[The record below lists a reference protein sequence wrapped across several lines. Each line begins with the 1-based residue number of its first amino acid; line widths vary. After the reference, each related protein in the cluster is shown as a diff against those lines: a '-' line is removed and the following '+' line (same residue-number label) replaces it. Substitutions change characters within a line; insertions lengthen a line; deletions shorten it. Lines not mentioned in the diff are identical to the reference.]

1 LNASRDADDWLIAR
15 PIAHRGLHDV
25 AKGIV
30 ENTLAAAQAAI
41 AKNYA
46 IECDLQLSRDGE
58 AIAFH
63 DETLTRLVG
72 IDGDIGAYNAAD
84 LTALR
89 YQGADATIATFGD
102 LLDTIAGRVP
112 LIVEL
117 KSRFDG
123 DERLV
128 ARAAALAEAYA
139 GPLAFQSF
147 DPQMPRRLRATQVT
161 RPLGLIGEA
170 GYRGEDWPEPDAA
183 ARARLAGFDD
193 LPEMQLDFL
202 AWNIRDL
209 PHAVPLR
216 CRAEHGLK
224 ILAWTVRTAADRTR
238 AGEWADQII
247 FEGFDP

>member
-1 LNASRDADDWLIAR
+1 MRNTHDAFDWLIAR
-15 PIAHRGLHDV
+15 PIAHRGLHDA

-30 ENTLAAAQAAI
+30 ENSLEAAQAAV

-58 AIAFH
+58 AIVFH
-63 DETLTRLVG
+63 DETLTRLIG
-72 IDGDIGAYNAAD
+72 TDGAIRERDAAE
-84 LTALR
+84 LTALH
-89 YQGADATIATFGD
+89 YQGTDASIATFAD
-102 LLDTIAGRVP
+102 LLDTVADRVP
-112 LIVEL
+112 LVVEL

-123 DERLV
+123 ANRLP
-128 ARAAALAEAYA
+128 ARAAALAETYA

-147 DPQMPRRLRATQVT
+147 DPQMLRQLRAMRVT

-170 GYRGEDWPEPDAA
+170 AYRAVDWPMLDAT
-183 ARARLAGFDD
+183 ARARLAGFND
-193 LPEMQLDFL
+193 LPEMQIDFL

-224 ILAWTVRTAADRTR
+224 ILTWTIRSAADRVQ
-238 AGEWADQII
+238 AGKWADQII
-247 FEGFDP
+247 FEGFEP